1 MLAKSGLLEITM
13 KTADLIRSNQQA
25 QRELEQLKV
34 FFTFLF
40 GERVFFAHCT
50 TSVHPFLLLE
60 NFLFQVEVD
69 EFTKSV
75 LSNPENQDMARRQE
89 RQKFIANPLAVI
101 DQEVGEI
108 SREIYKAIIF
118 LFQFYAPAS
127 SPKVSVIQMAPSP
140 MRSPRPL

>member
-34 FFTFLF
+34 FLLF
-40 GERVFFAHCT
+40 Y
-50 TSVHPFLLLE
+50 LE
-60 NFLFQVEVD
+60 NEFFCPLHNKCTPISLARELFFQVEVD

-108 SREIYKAIIF
+108 LREIYKAIIF